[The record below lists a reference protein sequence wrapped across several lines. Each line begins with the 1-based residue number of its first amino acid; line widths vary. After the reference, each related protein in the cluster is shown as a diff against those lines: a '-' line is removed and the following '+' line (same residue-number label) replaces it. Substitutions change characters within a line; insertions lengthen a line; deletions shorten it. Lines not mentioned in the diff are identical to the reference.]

1 MDLDELMTTDAV
13 VAELGRRFER
23 ARLQLNLTQAELAQA
38 AGVGEATLRR
48 FERGRS
54 IQLTTLV
61 KLLGTMG
68 LLDGLDAVLP
78 EDSVDPIAELE
89 RRGRRERR
97 RASGTRARRGRDR
110 ARPAWRWGDE
120 HEDRA

>member
-1 MDLDELMTTDAV
+1 MRLEDLTTTDAV

-23 ARLQLNLTQAELAQA
+23 ARLQRNLTQAELAEA

-61 KLLGTMG
+61 KLFEAMRLLGG
-68 LLDGLDAVLP
+68 LETILP
-78 EDSVDPIAELE
+78 EDSVDPIAEVE
-89 RRGRRERR
+89 RWRGRR
-97 RASGTRARRGRDR
+97 RASGARIRRGRQQPR
-110 ARPAWRWGDE
+110 TPWRWGDE
-120 HEDRA
+120 REDRT

>member
-1 MDLDELMTTDAV
+1 MHLEDLTTTDAV
-13 VAELGRRFER
+13 VAELGRRFEHV
-23 ARLQLNLTQAELAQA
+23 RLQQNLTQAELAEA

-61 KLLGTMG
+61 KLLKTMHLLGG
-68 LLDGLDAVLP
+68 LETILP

-89 RRGRRERR
+89 RWRGRR
-97 RASGTRARRGRDR
+97 RASGARIHGSREQP
-110 ARPAWRWGDE
+110 RPPWRWGDE
-120 HEDRA
+120 REGRT